1 MSNII
6 LQGLTLDQLQT
17 FITKA
22 VNEAIGNLETPQ
34 PTEQADK
41 LLSVKEAGAFLGL
54 AVPTIYSKVSRGELP
69 VMKQGNRLYFSSIE
83 LMEYIKD
90 GRQKTNAEIE
100 AEADAYLSNK
110 KRAE

>member
-17 FITKA
+17 FIKEA
-22 VNEAIGNLETPQ
+22 VNEAIGNIEAPQ
-34 PTEQADK
+34 PTDQAEK
-41 LLSVKEAGAFLGL
+41 LLSVKEAGEFLGL

-90 GRQKTNAEIE
+90 GRQLTNDEVRQE
-100 AEADAYLSNK
+100 AEEYLTS
-110 KRAE
+110 KR

>member
-6 LQGLTLDQLQT
+6 LQGLTLDQLQA
-17 FITKA
+17 FIKEA
-22 VNEAIGNLETPQ
+22 VNEAINNSETPQ
-34 PTEQADK
+34 PTDQADK

-69 VMKQGNRLYFSSIE
+69 VMKQGNRLYFSSTE
-83 LMEYIKD
+83 LMEYIKE

-100 AEADAYLSNK
+100 AEAEAYLTNS
-110 KRAE
+110 KR